1 MPSHP
6 RPLKLREFLKR
17 LGSFGV
23 EQLPNSR
30 GKGSEIILIR
40 PITPGGRQGPQY
52 PIKNHGLGTEIP
64 KAVISAA
71 LRVLGIDQEEFW
83 AGPN

>member
-1 MPSHP
+1 MPGDP

-17 LGSFGV
+17 LRGLGV

-40 PITPGGRQGPQY
+40 PLHPGSRKGPQY
-52 PIKNHGLGTEIP
+52 PIKNHGAGTEIHRP
-64 KAVISAA
+64 VIAAA
-71 LRVLGIDQEEFW
+71 LRVLGIDPDEFW
-83 AGPN
+83 GKPD